1 MKTRARVTLAA
12 LTAAALTL
20 TALPA
25 QAWGGGGG
33 HSAPKGTIVDV
44 AVAASGGGTP
54 DANPW
59 DYDLLVQAVVA
70 TGLDATLADTGARY
84 TVFAPNDRA
93 FLRLVTDLTG
103 SRPASEA
110 EALETIVGAFSTEQ
124 IADILLYHVVA
135 GKKLSPLKVLFS
147 RSIEMANG
155 GTIEPRGIILRDET
169 PELKNPKLVL
179 RAINIQASNG
189 VIHTIDRVLV
199 PGA

>member
-1 MKTRARVTLAA
+1 MNKKLGIALATVVAGALA
-12 LTAAALTL
+12 LTAS
-20 TALPA
+20 PA
-25 QAWGGGGG
+25 SAHQAT
-33 HSAPKGTIVDV
+33 APKGTIVDV

-54 DANPW
+54 DANGS
-59 DYDLLVQAVVA
+59 DYDILVQALVT
-70 TGLDATLADTGARY
+70 TGLDKTLDDPNATF

-93 FLRLVTDLTG
+93 FERLVTDLTG
-103 SRPASEA
+103 TAPTSEKA
-110 EALETIVGAFSTEQ
+110 ALTAITSTFTTDE
-124 IADILLYHVVA
+124 ISDILLYHVVA